1 MAGWEEGCLSL
12 QEVTGGPSCLMM
24 SYDDGEDDDGD
35 GDVDDGEDDDGEYD
49 GRLTLPHKR

>member
-1 MAGWEEGCLSL
+1 
-12 QEVTGGPSCLMM
+12 M

-35 GDVDDGEDDDGEYD
+35 GDVDDGEDD